1 MSEVQERLIVLAKA
15 LNISP
20 NQFSLSIGRDRS
32 YVKKITKEIQTDALR
47 SIFNTYPNVNLV
59 WIITGKGDI
68 FIKEDSDNALL
79 QHYMSE
85 NAELKEKIYDL
96 NKEIGRLELM
106 NELSKKSVQQVDNA
120 ECADVKPTG
129 SDNL

>member
-47 SIFNTYPNVNLV
+47 SIFT
-59 WIITGKGDI
+59 T
-68 FIKEDSDNALL
+68 S
-79 QHYMSE
+79 
-85 NAELKEKIYDL
+85 
-96 NKEIGRLELM
+96 IGRAH
-106 NELSKKSVQQVDNA
+106 V
-120 ECADVKPTG
+120 
-129 SDNL
+129 

>member
-106 NELSKKSVQQVDNA
+106 NELSKKSVQPDDNA

>member
-20 NQFSLSIGRDRS
+20 NQFSLSIGIDRS